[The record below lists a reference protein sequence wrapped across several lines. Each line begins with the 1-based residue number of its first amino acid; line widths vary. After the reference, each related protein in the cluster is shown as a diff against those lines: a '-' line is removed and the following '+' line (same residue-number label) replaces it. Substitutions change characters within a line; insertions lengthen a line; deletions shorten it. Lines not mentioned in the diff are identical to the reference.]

1 MGTGTSDG
9 GTGSRHLE
17 FDEAK
22 ISPAGA
28 KIRFLEDLRAS
39 HILVQAKLILV
50 RDSKALT
57 PPKYNLAG

>member
-1 MGTGTSDG
+1 MGTGSSDG

-28 KIRFLEDLRAS
+28 KIRFLEDLGAS
-39 HILVQAKLILV
+39 HILV
-50 RDSKALT
+50 
-57 PPKYNLAG
+57 

>member
-1 MGTGTSDG
+1 MLTGKDLP
-9 GTGSRHLE
+9 SRC
-17 FDEAK
+17 K
-22 ISPAGA
+22 N
-28 KIRFLEDLRAS
+28 RFLEDLRAS